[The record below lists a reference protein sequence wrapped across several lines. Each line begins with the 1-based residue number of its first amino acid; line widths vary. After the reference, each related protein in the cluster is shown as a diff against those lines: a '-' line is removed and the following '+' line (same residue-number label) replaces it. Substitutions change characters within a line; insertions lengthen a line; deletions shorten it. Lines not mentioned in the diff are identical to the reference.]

1 MKFNRQQYSA
11 MAVSGISLLSR
22 LHIKSSRRPA
32 LLALLW
38 VVLVTNSCAASSESF
53 ANRPGF
59 REYFNLYPPAT
70 TVPDEQ
76 QQQLLEKYKPRIY
89 RAIDSNGIAQQ
100 GPVDFYRTYIS
111 DGKLLDDGNLVS
123 QQVTQELL
131 NQYRDSPTAS
141 FIYEGTYRKDSD
153 AVVYARFDTDTLQ
166 YNGTSYLLD
175 FLSYNLVFP
184 ASGLLK
190 GLGGLQTAALTI
202 AGSLNDWHQLDHYV
216 GLSIA
221 LYRNIPVAVTLQQHN
236 YQTSYI
242 FSKDL
247 VLPDDHRIQ
256 VDIAMRSN
264 ELYLHNE
271 KETRH
276 PAVSFISQDN
286 IEFVKTG
293 SNKPFMAGFDVTRG
307 DQEIDYSVSFL
318 APSDAFY
325 QFKGQL
331 GKSRLLPGRDGPPG
345 ADYVTLPGLMPRALR
360 LVTGYRPGTVKHEQQ
375 KISQLFDF
383 STFSVKAP
391 GINASIADFM
401 RDADALN

>member
-1 MKFNRQQYSA
+1 M
-11 MAVSGISLLSR
+11 MAVSEISLQPR
-22 LHIKSSRRPA
+22 LRSHLTRMSAR
-32 LLALLW
+32 LALSW
-38 VVLVTNSCAASSESF
+38 VVLVITSCTASSESF

-59 REYFNLYPPAT
+59 REYFNQYPPSTA
-70 TVPDEQ
+70 VPNEK

-89 RAIDSNGIAQQ
+89 RAIDSSGIAQQ
-100 GPVDFYRTYIS
+100 GPVDFYRSYIS
-111 DGKLLDDGNLVS
+111 DGKLLDDGELVS
-123 QQVTQELL
+123 QQVTQALL
-131 NQYRDSPTAS
+131 NQYRDNPTAR
-141 FIYEGTYRKDSD
+141 FIYKGTYRKDSD
-153 AVVYARFDTDTLQ
+153 AVVYARFDSDTLQ
-166 YNGTSYLLD
+166 YNGNSYPLE

-221 LYRNIPVAVTLQQHN
+221 LYRDIPVAVTLQQHN

-242 FSKDL
+242 FNKDL
-247 VLPDDHRIQ
+247 ELPDDHRVQ

-286 IEFVKTG
+286 IEFIKTG
-293 SNKPFMAGFDVTRG
+293 SNKPFMAGFDITRG
-307 DQEIDYSVSFL
+307 DQEIDYSLAFL
-318 APSDAFY
+318 AQSDAFY
-325 QFKGQL
+325 QFKGHL

-360 LVTGYRPGTVKHEQQ
+360 LVTGYRPGSVEHEQQ
-375 KISQLFDF
+375 KLSGLFDF
-383 STFSVKAP
+383 STFSVKAE
-391 GINASIADFM
+391 GINAAIEDFIK
-401 RDADALN
+401 DADALN